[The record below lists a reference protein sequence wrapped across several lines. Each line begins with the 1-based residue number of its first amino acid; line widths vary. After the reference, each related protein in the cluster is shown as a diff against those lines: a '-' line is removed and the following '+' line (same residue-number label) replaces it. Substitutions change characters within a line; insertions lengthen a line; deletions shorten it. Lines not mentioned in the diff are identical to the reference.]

1 MEVVT
6 VKRESQDI
14 FYLFWLTIWS
24 QNNILFKVLQ
34 SVDRLEGK
42 KLQRFNLKP
51 SQSSKLTYF
60 NNFLH
65 HSNKPEAVLECV
77 GWGGKAAQK
86 GTW

>member
-1 MEVVT
+1 M
-6 VKRESQDI
+6 
-14 FYLFWLTIWS
+14 
-24 QNNILFKVLQ
+24 
-34 SVDRLEGK
+34 DRLEGK
-42 KLQRFNLKP
+42 KLQGFNLKP

-86 GTW
+86 GTRLIVNNFKDYRQLMEWWEQDYILHLRGHQQIIFK

>member
-1 MEVVT
+1 M
-6 VKRESQDI
+6 
-14 FYLFWLTIWS
+14 
-24 QNNILFKVLQ
+24 
-34 SVDRLEGK
+34 DRLEGK
-42 KLQRFNLKP
+42 KLQGFNLKP

-60 NNFLH
+60 NDFLH